1 MVRVFITGSADGI
14 GQAAAQRLV
23 EQGHQVILHA
33 RNAKRSADA
42 MSAVPGAAGIVV
54 ADLKSVAEIK
64 QLAKDAD
71 ALGPFD
77 AIIHNAG
84 IGYGATASTEITA
97 DGVSAVFSVNTLAPY
112 MLVCLMAMPK
122 SRLMIMSSDGHLRG
136 DASLRSITKSFSYE
150 DSKVH
155 DIMLA
160 DAFARRWGD
169 EIQIVS
175 MHPGFVRTKMGGSD
189 APDGLEEPTAALA
202 AWAAGEGEL
211 AVMKSGTFFRPS
223 GVIEKLRGIEIIEKQ
238 EELLKICK
246 GVSNV
251 SVPGEMI

>member
-1 MVRVFITGSADGI
+1 MVRVFITGSSDGI
-14 GQAAAQRLV
+14 GQAAAQRLT
-23 EQGHQVILHA
+23 EHGHQVILHA
-33 RNAKRSADA
+33 RNAQRAADA
-42 MSAVPGAAGIVV
+42 KAAVPKADGVVV
-54 ADLKSVAEIK
+54 ADLKSMAEIR

-71 ALGPFD
+71 ALGPYD

-112 MLVCLMAMPK
+112 MLVCLMARPK

-136 DASLRSITKSFSYE
+136 DASLHNITQSFSYA

-155 DIMLA
+155 GIMLA

-175 MHPGFVRTKMGGSD
+175 MHPGWVKTKMGGNV
-189 APDGLEEPTAALA
+189 APDDLEESTVALA
-202 AWAAGEGEL
+202 AWAAGEGRL
-211 AVMKSGTFFRPS
+211 AGLKSGAFFRPS
-223 GVIEKLRGIEIIEKQ
+223 GEIEKLPGIGIVEKQ
-238 EELLKICK
+238 EELLSICK
-246 GVSNV
+246 EVSGI
-251 SVPGEMI
+251 SVLS